1 VHLDSTNKIL
11 KTIKISWG
19 FIMSIKITS
28 EEATKNLESICNQ
41 VIENS
46 EVVIINRPDGKN
58 VVFISETE
66 LDSLL
71 ETLYLLRFPANST
84 RLFAA
89 LQRAKQKT
97 IEPQSVNQLYE
108 KFALDEDDSDKDI
121 AIAS

>member
-108 KFALDEDDSDKDI
+108 KFALDEDDSDNDI

>member
-1 VHLDSTNKIL
+1 
-11 KTIKISWG
+11 
-19 FIMSIKITS
+19 MSIKITS

-58 VVFISETE
+58 VVLISETE

-108 KFALDEDDSDKDI
+108 KFGLDEDDSDNDI